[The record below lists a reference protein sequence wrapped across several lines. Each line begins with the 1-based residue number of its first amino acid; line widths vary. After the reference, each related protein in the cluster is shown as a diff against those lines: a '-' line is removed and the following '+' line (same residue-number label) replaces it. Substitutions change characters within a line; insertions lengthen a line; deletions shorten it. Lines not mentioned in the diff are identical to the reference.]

1 MCGRFTRII
10 PIEDIIQEFAIAE
23 NACDLGPSYNIAP
36 TQPIAVIQEDS
47 GVRRLVPLR
56 WGLIPAWA
64 KEPSIGNR
72 MINARAETLSQK
84 PSFRS
89 AFKQH
94 RCLIVADGF
103 FEWQKRGAG
112 KVPLYIRLRSG
123 KPFAFAGLY
132 DDWTSPE
139 GQSIGTC
146 AIITTDANDL
156 MRPIHHRMPVI
167 LPTEHHAVW
176 LDPTIEDEALL
187 RPLLQPCP
195 SEAMEAYEVSRL
207 VNSPRNNSPTCI
219 APVPLG

>member
-1 MCGRFTRII
+1 MRSLASSRG
-10 PIEDIIQEFAIAE
+10 AS
-23 NACDLGPSYNIAP
+23 SYCTFVGKP
-36 TQPIAVIQEDS
+36 
-47 GVRRLVPLR
+47 R
-56 WGLIPAWA
+56 
-64 KEPSIGNR
+64 SIS
-72 MINARAETLSQK
+72 ALAETLSQK
-84 PSFRS
+84 PSFRH
-89 AFKQH
+89 AFKKR
-94 RCLIVADGF
+94 RCLIVADGC
-103 FEWQKRGAG
+103 FEWQNRGAG

-132 DDWTSPE
+132 DYWTSPE
-139 GQSIGTC
+139 GHSIGTC